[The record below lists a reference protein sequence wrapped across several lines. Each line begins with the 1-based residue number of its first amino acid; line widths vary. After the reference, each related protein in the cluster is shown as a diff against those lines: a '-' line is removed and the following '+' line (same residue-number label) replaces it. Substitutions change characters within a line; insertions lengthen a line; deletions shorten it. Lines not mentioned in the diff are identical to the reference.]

1 MCLRCSP
8 NHQPSVLQAPLA
20 GPHPHPHVVRPLADT
35 LADTLRQAAAA
46 ARIIGRPDIFA
57 AAESGDVALV
67 EDHATADAASVGFR
81 DAECDA
87 ALLMFVL

>member
-1 MCLRCSP
+1 MCLCRSP
-8 NHQPSVLQAPLA
+8 SDQPSVFQAPLA

-35 LADTLRQAAAA
+35 LWQAAAA

-67 EDHATADAASVGFR
+67 EDHATADAASVGLR